1 MGDYAPK
8 FQPGEDV
15 TYAAAAAVVG
25 GNVLFLSAAG
35 QVTPTSAA
43 SAVVVGVAETDA
55 ATGDYVAVTRGGVQ
69 RLVSGGAINVGDPL
83 KAAAS
88 GRVVLYVVGTDP
100 VTQLLGTAL
109 TAAGG
114 AGITIDAQWEK

>member
-8 FQPGEDV
+8 YQPGEDV
-15 TYAAAAAVVG
+15 PYAAAAAVVG
-25 GNVLFLSAAG
+25 GNVVYLSAAG
-35 QVTPTSAA
+35 QVTPTSTA
-43 SAVVVGVAETDA
+43 SPVVVGVAETDA
-55 ATGDYVAVTRGGVQ
+55 AVGDYVSVSRGGVQ
-69 RLVSGGAINVGDPL
+69 RLVSGGAIAVGDPL

-100 VTQLLGTAL
+100 VTQFIGTAL

-114 AGITIDAQWEK
+114 AAVTIDAQWEK